1 MAQSATAKSETR
13 QLKALV
19 GVRLRP
25 DEHAQASAVAQEA
38 GISLPELLRDVLR
51 QHLART
57 A

>member
-1 MAQSATAKSETR
+1 MAKETAKSETR

-25 DEHAQASAVAQEA
+25 DEHAQARAAAEQQ
-38 GISLPELLRDVLR
+38 GITLPELLRDVLR
-51 QHLART
+51 QHLAE